1 MTNGY
6 VTVNDT
12 IDNLVRLVEAD
23 GNTTV
28 QVDADGSVGGQAYV
42 DVVTLEGETGL
53 DLATMDADGNI
64 GWT

>member
-1 MTNGY
+1 M
-6 VTVNDT
+6 
-12 IDNLVRLVEAD
+12 
-23 GNTTV
+23 
-28 QVDADGSVGGQAYV
+28 QVDADGSVGGQTYV